1 MIRIIDGLGRS
12 SKHPLFDQ
20 ATAVAC
26 QGKSMDSFKMKA
38 HDLGNG
44 HLEIVGSRC
53 MQWVELDWSPTVI
66 ADHLDMMD
74 KYREEFSEELRQRY
88 AEQAAKRAKKRVRR
102 LCKAMGA
109 NTLLT
114 LTYRANEQDMARC
127 KRDLKEFN
135 RRMLRLIPG
144 FRFVAAFERQERG
157 ACHIHLA
164 TERMPAELP
173 ARNGVKVKS
182 FNVIRAVWR
191 SVTKGRE
198 GNIDVQAAKRHSQ
211 RTPARIASYIAGYI
225 IKSFQEGELESNR
238 WTKYGDFDVPPAVDL
253 GTFPNAQAMIEGSFA
268 LLFDGHRVDVM
279 RFDRWRD
286 WFVLYAEMPG
296 KNRASPP
303 LVLH

>member
-1 MIRIIDGLGRS
+1 MIQIIDGVAYQ
-12 SKHPLFDQ
+12 SK
-20 ATAVAC
+20 AT
-26 QGKSMDSFKMKA
+26 DNFKLKA

-44 HLEIVGSRC
+44 HLEIVGSRVTV
-53 MQWVELDWSPTVI
+53 WEELEWSPMVI
-66 ADHLDMMD
+66 QDHLEVVA
-74 KYREEFSEELRQRY
+74 KYREEHAEELRQRH
-88 AEQAAKRAKKRVRR
+88 AAQAAKRAKKRVRR

-127 KRDLKEFN
+127 KADLKEFN
-135 RRMLRLIPG
+135 RRMLRIIPG

-157 ACHIHLA
+157 ACHVHLA
-164 TERMPAELP
+164 TERFPAELP

-191 SVTKGRE
+191 SVTKDRE
-198 GNIDVQAAKRHSQ
+198 GNIDVQAAKRNSR

-225 IKSFQEGELESNR
+225 VKAFEEGELESNR

-253 GTFPNAQAMIEGSFA
+253 GTFPSAQAMMEGAFA

-279 RFDRWRD
+279 RFDRWKD
-286 WFVLYAEMPG
+286 WFVLYAEAGPG
-296 KNRASPP
+296 KLESPLP
-303 LVLH
+303 SS